1 MDLDARCHFMF
12 DTPSLLITDDDLEF
26 RQTLCGVF
34 EPLGFRIL
42 SAGDGEEALH
52 IVHTE
57 EVHLLLADMHMPKLT
72 GLEMIRRV
80 RQFKSS
86 LPCILMSADLDD
98 LLIEQAFRLDTFDVL
113 PKPIGFR
120 QLTGVV
126 HRALRRIYD
135 WPPGKE

>member
-1 MDLDARCHFMF
+1 MLDT
-12 DTPSLLITDDDLEF
+12 TPSLLITDDDLEF

-34 EPLGFRIL
+34 EPLGLRVL

-52 IVHTE
+52 IVYTE

-72 GLEMIRRV
+72 GLEMIRQV
-80 RQFKSS
+80 RQFKST

-98 LLIEQAFRLDTFDVL
+98 LLIEQAFRLHTFDVL
-113 PKPIGFR
+113 AKPIGFR

-135 WPPGKE
+135 WPPDRE